1 MKYIHIGG
9 LSLKTKYKNRKM
21 GIKYKILIPSSL
33 IIVVVC
39 LLIGRFSYTGIRE
52 GMVSMGIDQAKLAAN
67 AASKMITADL
77 YANLLSGTDNQV
89 QFEELVSILKQ
100 AKENYNIKYVYTLY
114 AKADEVFYSVDADD
128 TDDNRSLGEKFSESY
143 ADLASVFNGEELND
157 DQIESTDEGDFITT
171 YIPLRNTSDEV
182 IAVLGCDY
190 DASNVKSRITS
201 LNIRIL
207 ITTIGCLIVSFILL
221 SMVISRIVK
230 ALRVVDGKLE
240 EIVNNEGDLTQKLDI
255 TSGDELELI
264 ANSVNK
270 LLEYIRTIMVDI
282 SNNSSLINDSSKKM
296 VDNLSGAELNI
307 TDLSAT
313 MEQMSAAMEETSA
326 SLSQV
331 DTAIHSVYEKTTQII
346 NSVNESQ
353 SHSKQMH
360 DKFDAIRNDTNKH
373 QAQAKLE
380 TAQMTQILDKKI
392 EQSKSVEEIS
402 SLTSNILDIADQ
414 TNLLALNASIEA
426 ARAGEAGKGFSVVAD
441 EIGKLAENSSEVAI
455 KIQEISELVIQSVNE
470 LAEEAQTMI
479 EFASTTALD
488 GYAMLV
494 KMSDDYSKESNDML
508 KRITSFGDTSVELQ
522 HTMKTIQD
530 SLDAVDIA
538 VEESTK
544 GITNVSEMSV
554 DLTEKMSDIGSNAH
568 GNDDIANDLLNEVG
582 KFKI

>member
-33 IIVVVC
+33 IILIVC
-39 LLIGRFSYTGIRE
+39 TLIGYFSYTGIRD

-67 AASKMITADL
+67 AASQMITADL
-77 YANLLSGTDNQV
+77 YDNLLRGKDNQP
-89 QFEELVSILKQ
+89 QFEDLVSILKQ
-100 AKENYNIKYVYTLY
+100 AKENYNIKYIYTLY
-114 AKADEVFYSVDADD
+114 AKENEVFYSVDADD

-157 DQIESTDEGDFITT
+157 DQIESTDEGDLITT

-182 IAVLGCDY
+182 VAVLGCDY

-230 ALRVVDGKLE
+230 ALHAVDGKLE

-264 ANSVNK
+264 ANSVNR

-296 VDNLSGAELNI
+296 VDNLSSAELNI

-331 DTAIHSVYEKTTQII
+331 DTSIHSVYEKTTQII

-360 DKFDAIRNDTNKH
+360 DKFDAIRNDTNKY

-380 TAQMTQILDKKI
+380 TAQMAQILDKKI

-538 VEESTK
+538 IEESTK